1 VNAPSSIEPAPMHVR
16 WSHTREISDMIVRMY
31 LHRSVTS
38 IPSSFSTAAAYAKLL
53 MSGET

>member
-1 VNAPSSIEPAPMHVR
+1 MKAPSSMAEAPMHVR

-38 IPSSFSTAAAYAKLL
+38 MPRSFSTALA
-53 MSGET
+53 